1 MSNAEYIGFLKFK
14 ISTNAFTKYM
24 RAPTGSQTTSSY
36 TSSASSISSSSATS
50 QRSAPVPPS
59 TYTLVPQ
66 TPCPLKPQPT
76 CSDANNSNDIGGRT
90 KPNSMGCPPP
100 SGATYRKMPVT
111 NTTVTGTVYY
121 RKLSKAEE
129 VIRDLS
135 KRPAVRA
142 SGDGATTTQ
151 RTAQEEPPPGRRGD
165 EVVAR
170 GGGGKREA
178 AVTRRAGENRP
189 ESANMNR

>member
-1 MSNAEYIGFLKFK
+1 M
-14 ISTNAFTKYM
+14 
-24 RAPTGSQTTSSY
+24 
-36 TSSASSISSSSATS
+36 
-50 QRSAPVPPS
+50 
-59 TYTLVPQ
+59 
-66 TPCPLKPQPT
+66 
-76 CSDANNSNDIGGRT
+76 
-90 KPNSMGCPPP
+90 
-100 SGATYRKMPVT
+100 T

-151 RTAQEEPPPGRRGD
+151 RAAQEEPPGRRGD

-178 AVTRRAGENRP
+178 AVTRRAGENQNRP
-189 ESANMNR
+189 ESAIAIR

>member
-1 MSNAEYIGFLKFK
+1 M
-14 ISTNAFTKYM
+14 
-24 RAPTGSQTTSSY
+24 
-36 TSSASSISSSSATS
+36 
-50 QRSAPVPPS
+50 
-59 TYTLVPQ
+59 
-66 TPCPLKPQPT
+66 
-76 CSDANNSNDIGGRT
+76 
-90 KPNSMGCPPP
+90 
-100 SGATYRKMPVT
+100 T

-142 SGDGATTTQ
+142 SGDGAMMTQ

-178 AVTRRAGENRP
+178 AVTRRAGENQNRP
-189 ESANMNR
+189 ESAIASR